1 MPFYGCPECG
11 WATTASRSN
20 AAHAHLRGEPDC
32 GGELELIEDW
42 QFPGDE
48 PEQSAKR
55 EAPRQSETAAAARG
69 A

>member
-11 WATTASRSN
+11 WATTASRSI
-20 AAHAHLRGEPDC
+20 AAQAHQLGVPDC
-32 GGELELIEDW
+32 GGKLELIEDW

-48 PEQSAKR
+48 PEHPAKR
-55 EAPRQSETAAAARG
+55 EAPRQSGIAAMARG